1 MQFGHAGIKKAAPL
15 LIIAVL
21 AIGGFA
27 LLIATRPHTP
37 PIADVEREWTVE
49 TMAAAVGQ
57 HVPILTLLGSVE
69 SSQAVQLRAAITA
82 DVSAIRVNE
91 GDQVAA
97 GAPLLELDGK
107 EVKLQLQQREAELAE
122 VNALLASEQS
132 RYDSDRTIL
141 QHEQE
146 LLSLAQQE
154 LTRAQSLKRDHLAS
168 QTRIDEAR
176 QTVLRQ
182 QIAVD
187 QRQLAIQDHAARK
200 AKLESQAAK
209 AAALRDQARLDVQH
223 TRLHAPFEA
232 RITRLVSAPGDR
244 VRPGDTLMEL
254 YNIQTMQVR
263 AQIPTPQLATLEA
276 ALATVP
282 SLTAGA
288 LNNGQHIELTL
299 SQLSG
304 DIKQGRGGRDALFAF
319 RQAYPQM
326 VAGQVLSIRLR
337 LPAVEDS
344 IAIPREAVYGT
355 DRIYTVVEGRLK
367 GHAIQRLGETL
378 SPAGRRLVLAR
389 SATLAAEDRIVVTQ
403 LPNAM
408 DGLKVRMQG
417 R

>member
-27 LLIATRPHTP
+27 VLIATRTHTP
-37 PIADVEREWTVE
+37 PIAEVEREWTVE
-49 TMAAAVGQ
+49 TMAAAIGQ
-57 HVPILTLLGSVE
+57 HVPVLTLLGSVE

-82 DVSAIRVNE
+82 DVGSVLVNE

-97 GAPLLELDGK
+97 GAPLLELDDK

-132 RYDSDRTIL
+132 RYDSDQTIL

-154 LTRAQSLKRDHLAS
+154 LARAQSLKRDRLAS
-168 QTRIDEAR
+168 QTRIDEAQ

-182 QIAVD
+182 QIAVN

-200 AKLESQAAK
+200 AKLEAQAAK

-223 TRLHAPFEA
+223 SRLHAPFAA

-244 VRPGDTLMEL
+244 VRPGDTLLEL
-254 YNIQTMQVR
+254 YNIQAMQVR
-263 AQIPTPQLATLEA
+263 AQIPTPQLAALEA
-276 ALATVP
+276 ALATAP
-282 SLTAGA
+282 SLNASAQG
-288 LNNGQHIELTL
+288 NGQLLGLTL

-319 RQAYPQM
+319 RQTYPQI
-326 VAGQVLSIRLR
+326 VAGQVLSIHLR
-337 LPAVEDS
+337 LPAVDDS
-344 IAIPREAVYGT
+344 IAIPRQAVYGA
-355 DRIYTVVEGRLK
+355 DRIYTVAGGRLK
-367 GHAIQRLGETL
+367 GHTIQRLGETS
-378 SPAGRRLVLAR
+378 SPAGHRLVLAR
-389 SATLAAEDRIVVTQ
+389 STTLGAEDRIVITQ